1 MAIAGRAGVAALL
14 LACAI
19 SLPVAQAAD
28 GTEND
33 SPESLAREG
42 IQKVLDALE
51 LFLGSI
57 PQYSSPEVLEN
68 GDIIIRRKHNK
79 TVPEDDADKKPEDPP
94 ALEKTRT

>member
-1 MAIAGRAGVAALL
+1 MAIAGRAGVAAFL

-19 SLPVAQAAD
+19 SLPVAHAAD
-28 GTEND
+28 GAENE
-33 SPESLAREG
+33 SPESLARDG

-57 PQYSSPEVLEN
+57 PQYSSPEILEN
-68 GDIIIRRKHNK
+68 GDIIIRRKHNGPE
-79 TVPEDDADKKPEDPP
+79 PEDDADKKPKDPP

>member
-19 SLPVAQAAD
+19 SLPIANAAD
-28 GTEND
+28 ESENAT
-33 SPESLAREG
+33 PESLARDG

-57 PQYSSPEVLEN
+57 PQYSSPEVLDN
-68 GDIIIRRKHNK
+68 GDIIIRRKHNSPA
-79 TVPEDDADKKPEDPP
+79 PEDDADKKPEDPP
-94 ALEKTRT
+94 ALEKTRA

>member
-68 GDIIIRRKHNK
+68 GDIIIRRRHNN
-79 TVPEDDADKKPEDPP
+79 TAP
-94 ALEKTRT
+94 

>member
-19 SLPVAQAAD
+19 SLPIAQAAD
-28 GTEND
+28 GTESD

-79 TVPEDDADKKPEDPP
+79 TAPEDDADKKPEDPP